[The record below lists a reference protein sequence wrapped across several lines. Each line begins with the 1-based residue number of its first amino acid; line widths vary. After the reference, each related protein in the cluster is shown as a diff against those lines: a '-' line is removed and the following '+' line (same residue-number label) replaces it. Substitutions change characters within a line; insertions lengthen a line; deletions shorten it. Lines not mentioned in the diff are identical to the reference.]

1 MLTRRHFFLGSLALP
16 ALAGKKPAPA
26 PAPPSLLL
34 LAPDY
39 LPAWILGSYGNQE
52 IHTPHLD
59 LLAKT
64 GTRFLNHSVCAPE
77 PGLGRGTLLTGR
89 TPMQLHD
96 AETLPAGE
104 AGLEKLLSGL
114 GYTTLEA
121 EGGAAPKFLDAQ
133 TVGKPFFLHVRC
145 PYLQP
150 PYEGVAQKFHEQ
162 YAQAK
167 FDTFNRERPAPN
179 AQRNKELLADP
190 IGSLRKY
197 AAAVSAFDDEVGV
210 LIARLTQKGL
220 LANTLIVFTAT
231 CGNLAMRH
239 GLWGAGDASE
249 PRNMYQEAVATPL
262 IWSWLG
268 RVPAQVTRPDQ
279 VSAYDLVPTICEIAS
294 SNLPSA
300 NLCGRS
306 YLALATGKPLPKKQP
321 WRTTVFAADGPTAM
335 ARVERYKVVER
346 APGGPSV
353 SGELYDLVAD
363 PVERQNQY
371 DNQQFLSVRTEL
383 AGSLAAW
390 KQRYSA

>member
-1 MLTRRHFFLGSLALP
+1 MLTRRHFFFGSLALP
-16 ALAGKKPAPA
+16 AFAAKKPPA

-34 LAPDY
+34 LAPDN
-39 LPAWILGSYGNQE
+39 LPAWIVGSYGNQE
-52 IHTPHLD
+52 VRTPHLD

-77 PGLGRGTLLTGR
+77 PGLGRATLVTGR

-104 AGLEKLLSGL
+104 AGLEKLLAGL
-114 GYTTLEA
+114 GYATLEA
-121 EGGAAPKFLDAQ
+121 EAGAAPKFLDAQ
-133 TVGKPFFLHVRC
+133 AAGKPFFLHVRC

-150 PYEGVAQKFHEQ
+150 PYDGVAQKYHQQ
-162 YAQAK
+162 YAQIK
-167 FDTFNRERPAPN
+167 FDTFNPDRPAPN
-179 AQRNKELLADP
+179 AARNRELLADP

-197 AAAVSAFDDEVGV
+197 AAAVSAFDDEAGA

-220 LANTLIVFTAT
+220 LENTLIVFTAT
-231 CGNLAMRH
+231 CGNLATHH
-239 GLWGAGDASE
+239 GLWGAGDSSE
-249 PRNMYQEAVATPL
+249 PRNMFQEAVGTPL

-268 RVPAQVTRPDQ
+268 HVPPDVTRPDQ
-279 VSAYDLVPTICEIAS
+279 VSAYDLVPSICELAS

-335 ARVERYKVVER
+335 ARVERYKLVER
-346 APGGPSV
+346 TPGAHSGP
-353 SGELYDLVAD
+353 GELYDLVAD
-363 PVERQNQY
+363 PGERQNQY

-390 KQRYSA
+390 KQRYSV